1 MIFLAAWK
9 IIKSWLPAAAV
20 KKIKFLTKANI
31 LEYVAEDQ
39 RPEAWGGKLA
49 WMSWKQVLRTT
60 ELNLQIHFIKG
71 TDDWVYQW
79 EDEEIIHDIQ

>member
-49 WMSWKQVLRTT
+49 WMS
-60 ELNLQIHFIKG
+60 
-71 TDDWVYQW
+71 
-79 EDEEIIHDIQ
+79 